1 MFDLKREN
9 QKLRK
14 ENHLVSMRCE
24 ELEERLEKL
33 EQLINNKQ

>member
-14 ENHLVSMRCE
+14 ENYLVSMRCE

-33 EQLINNKQ
+33 EQLIKNKQ